1 MMTNIFVN
9 WSLWESSKED
19 FQCLVETYIP
29 REEQTLNQFLILKL
43 LRGGITTTKN
53 NCMWKEIDF

>member
-53 NCMWKEIDF
+53 NCM